1 MQREVKRLWFVI
13 SILVVAPQSRCQ
25 PNLHLCGQDKWQT
38 YRRRA
43 TGPAR
48 KLRQRLTKGLDHN
61 PPTFKSS
68 ILHGGHLSKPASF
81 MLCSF
86 LFFFF
91 FLFLR
96 MPGRPGG
103 PERPRKAQTGT
114 CCGVT
119 GNSTRRLPSGSW
131 QLQVVTKHGRTG
143 CSRRTKSQGLVR
155 DYGRAWLHIERERSK
170 IMWWS
175 AGRVGREE
183 PLSFFFSGIN
193 FAENTSWEGGKVEGE
208 CRSIHGY
215 ILLSFYHS
223 HIGKH

>member
-68 ILHGGHLSKPASF
+68 ILHHGHLSRPASF

-96 MPGRPGG
+96 RPGRPGG
-103 PERPRKAQTGT
+103 PGEAQEGPDRHVLWRDWKQHQKASKWKLAAAGCDQAWQDW
-114 CCGVT
+114 
-119 GNSTRRLPSGSW
+119 LQPPDEESGSGPRLW
-131 QLQVVTKHGRTG
+131 PSMIAHWERKKQDHVVICRESGKRRASVGFFWNKFRAKHHLGR
-143 CSRRTKSQGLVR
+143 R
-155 DYGRAWLHIERERSK
+155 
-170 IMWWS
+170 
-175 AGRVGREE
+175 
-183 PLSFFFSGIN
+183 
-193 FAENTSWEGGKVEGE
+193 EGGEWVKE
-208 CRSIHGY
+208 Y
-215 ILLSFYHS
+215 P
-223 HIGKH
+223 